1 MSEIYPLNLLSVSAK
16 LLTVL
21 QAWSTVAWSLFP
33 QCFPIIASELLVIC
47 LAKNIEV
54 DSAGTAGYHIGKQ
67 PDFRSI
73 DIAKK
78 YDIDLTSQRARQFST
93 RDFDDFNKIYVM
105 DNDNY
110 SKIISLA
117 RNQDD
122 MDKVDLIL
130 NEIYPEEYKS
140 VPDPYYGGDEGFQ
153 NIYNLLETS
162 CEVIAKKYETR

>member
-1 MSEIYPLNLLSVSAK
+1 MVCLGNICRSPLAEGILKSK
-16 LLTVL
+16 
-21 QAWSTVAWSLFP
+21 
-33 QCFPIIASELLVIC
+33 
-47 LAKNIEV
+47 AKNLEV
-54 DSAGTAGYHIGKQ
+54 DSAGTAGYHVGKQ
-67 PDFRSI
+67 PDIRSI

-78 YDIDLTSQRARQFST
+78 YDINLTNQRARQFST
-93 RDFDDFNKIYVM
+93 RDFDDFDKIYVM

-117 RNQDD
+117 RSQED

-130 NEIYPEEYKS
+130 NEIYPREYKS

-153 NIYNLLETS
+153 NIYNLLEVS